1 MNITIKNVFEVLGV
15 LLVVLFLIGAVFNL
29 LVRLDASTSDSISLQ
44 ANTSAYAAASVVEQS
59 SVSGTSFVLSAAQ
72 KQALMSLGLEAGA
85 VPSVITVEQ
94 EACFVSVLGA
104 EKAEAIKTGDIPS
117 NFDFFRLKKCI

>member
-1 MNITIKNVFEVLGV
+1 
-15 LLVVLFLIGAVFNL
+15 
-29 LVRLDASTSDSISLQ
+29 
-44 ANTSAYAAASVVEQS
+44 
-59 SVSGTSFVLSAAQ
+59 VSGTSFVLSAAQ